1 MFAPTKR
8 CHFPIAIL
16 GRVLMKIDAKPQI
29 NFFFKSC
36 YFVLQV
42 ISEKIKIWQQSRPI
56 TVFSSFVRLM
66 IFLDYDRFYGFLLR
80 RRCDLFRF

>member
-29 NFFFKSC
+29 NFFLNP
-36 YFVLQV
+36 V
-42 ISEKIKIWQQSRPI
+42 
-56 TVFSSFVRLM
+56 T
-66 IFLDYDRFYGFLLR
+66 
-80 RRCDLFRF
+80 LFCR